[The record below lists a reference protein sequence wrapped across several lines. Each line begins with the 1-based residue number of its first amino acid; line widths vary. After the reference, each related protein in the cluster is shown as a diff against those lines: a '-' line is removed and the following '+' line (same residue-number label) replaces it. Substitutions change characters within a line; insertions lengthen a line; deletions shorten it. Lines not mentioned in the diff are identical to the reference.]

1 MQKTTFAGVISAFGA
16 EARAKLDNPAISGA
30 PEDQLRAPLEG
41 LFHELAALGTLAP
54 GGLSL
59 VGETTLSHLQTRPD
73 YAVSV
78 NNALVGFIEV
88 KAPGKGCDP
97 RKFSDPH
104 DKGQWGKLKSL
115 PNLVYT
121 DGNGFSLWRN
131 GELAAKIVLLDGDI
145 ETSGAKLKAPE
156 TLRALVADF
165 LNWAPQPPTSAKAL
179 AQTSARLCRLLRE
192 EVLEEMEGDVSAVRR
207 AQGGDAV
214 GSRGI
219 GFHVA
224 VRGLCAGAGQDDAD
238 RQCGRA
244 ARRARHALVAH
255 RRTLRLAG
263 GGEAGFVAGAA
274 HRRRRT
280 SARRGH
286 DYISLFV
293 DMARRKVVYVADGK
307 DAATVKEF
315 ADFLEAHGGRRE
327 AVTDA
332 SIDMGAAFEAGIKEN
347 FPNAEITFDKFHVI
361 KLANEA
367 VDQVRREEARNNFQ
381 IKGRRYIFLKN
392 VDRLTQEEK
401 EALSRLEAQNLDTI
415 QAMQIRMNLQQLFT
429 MSVKSARR
437 FLDRWNAWVQVCD
450 LAPMKKL
457 AKTITA
463 KSEGILRSIA
473 TGLSNGVLE
482 AINGNVQA
490 AKRKA
495 KGYRTKR
502 NLKAIVYLIAGD
514 VLANSPI

>member
-1 MQKTTFAGVISAFGA
+1 MVTRSEFDAA
-16 EARAKLDNPAISGA
+16 ERRLDLYV
-30 PEDQLRAPLEG
+30 D
-41 LFHELAALGTLAP
+41 F
-54 GGLSL
+54 
-59 VGETTLSHLQTRPD
+59 
-73 YAVSV
+73 
-78 NNALVGFIEV
+78 
-88 KAPGKGCDP
+88 P
-97 RKFSDPH
+97 R
-104 DKGQWGKLKSL
+104 
-115 PNLVYT
+115 
-121 DGNGFSLWRN
+121 
-131 GELAAKIVLLDGDI
+131 
-145 ETSGAKLKAPE
+145 
-156 TLRALVADF
+156 
-165 LNWAPQPPTSAKAL
+165 
-179 AQTSARLCRLLRE
+179 
-192 EVLEEMEGDVSAVRR
+192 
-207 AQGGDAV
+207 
-214 GSRGI
+214 GSR
-219 GFHVA
+219 FA
-224 VRGLCAGAGQDDAD
+224 CA
-238 RQCGRA
+238 QCGREGCAVHDTKEETWRHLDFFQHRTLLHARLPRVTCPQCGVRKVATPWARAGSGFTLLFEAFMLTLAKAMPIANA
-244 ARRARHALVAH
+244 ARLLGEHDTRLWRIIEHYVWRAVEKLDLSEV
-255 RRTLRLAG
+255 RRI
-263 GGEAGFVAGAA
+263 AA
-274 HRRRRT
+274 DET

-315 ADFLEAHGGRRE
+315 ADFLEAHGGKRE

-332 SIDMGAAFEAGIKEN
+332 SIDMGAAFEAGIKES

-429 MSVKSARR
+429 MSAKSARR
-437 FLDRWNAWVQVCD
+437 FLDRWNAWVQVSD

-457 AKTITA
+457 AKTIMA

>member
-1 MQKTTFAGVISAFGA
+1 MTRSEFVVEDGRLDLYVDFPRGSRFACA
-16 EARAKLDNPAISGA
+16 ECGREGCAVHDTKDETWRHLDFF
-30 PEDQLRAPLEG
+30 Q
-41 LFHELAALGTLAP
+41 HGTLLHARVP
-54 GGLSL
+54 RVICRECGRHA
-59 VGETTLSHLQTRPD
+59 VGASGSGFTLLFEAFMLTLAKAMPIANAARLLGEHDTR
-73 YAVSV
+73 
-78 NNALVGFIEV
+78 
-88 KAPGKGCDP
+88 
-97 RKFSDPH
+97 
-104 DKGQWGKLKSL
+104 
-115 PNLVYT
+115 
-121 DGNGFSLWRN
+121 LWR
-131 GELAAKIVLLDGDI
+131 IVEHYVWRAVEALDL
-145 ETSGAKLKAPE
+145 S
-156 TLRALVADF
+156 
-165 LNWAPQPPTSAKAL
+165 Q
-179 AQTSARLCRLLRE
+179 
-192 EVLEEMEGDVSAVRR
+192 VRR
-207 AQGGDAV
+207 IA
-214 GSRGI
+214 
-219 GFHVA
+219 
-224 VRGLCAGAGQDDAD
+224 AD
-238 RQCGRA
+238 
-244 ARRARHALVAH
+244 
-255 RRTLRLAG
+255 
-263 GGEAGFVAGAA
+263 E
-274 HRRRRT
+274 T

-332 SIDMGAAFEAGIKEN
+332 SIDMGAAFEAGIKAN

-392 VDRLTQEEK
+392 VDHLTQEEK

-429 MSVKSARR
+429 MSAKSARR

-457 AKTITA
+457 AKTIMA

-502 NLKAIVYLIAGD
+502 NLKAIVYLIAGER
-514 VLANSPI
+514 AR

>member
-1 MQKTTFAGVISAFGA
+1 MQDTDLFQLALGLSSPWRVTRSAFDAADG
-16 EARAKLDNPAISGA
+16 RLDLYV
-30 PEDQLRAPLEG
+30 D
-41 LFHELAALGTLAP
+41 F
-54 GGLSL
+54 
-59 VGETTLSHLQTRPD
+59 
-73 YAVSV
+73 
-78 NNALVGFIEV
+78 
-88 KAPGKGCDP
+88 P
-97 RKFSDPH
+97 R
-104 DKGQWGKLKSL
+104 
-115 PNLVYT
+115 
-121 DGNGFSLWRN
+121 
-131 GELAAKIVLLDGDI
+131 
-145 ETSGAKLKAPE
+145 
-156 TLRALVADF
+156 
-165 LNWAPQPPTSAKAL
+165 
-179 AQTSARLCRLLRE
+179 
-192 EVLEEMEGDVSAVRR
+192 
-207 AQGGDAV
+207 
-214 GSRGI
+214 GSR
-219 GFHVA
+219 FA
-224 VRGLCAGAGQDDAD
+224 CA
-238 RQCGRA
+238 QCGREDCAVHDTKDETWRHLDFFQHRTLLHARVPRVTCPQCGVRKAATPWARAGSGFTLLFEAFVLTLAKAMPIANA
-244 ARRARHALVAH
+244 ARLLGEHDTRLWRIVEHYVWRAVERLDLSEV
-255 RRTLRLAG
+255 RRI
-263 GGEAGFVAGAA
+263 AA
-274 HRRRRT
+274 DET

-347 FPNAEITFDKFHVI
+347 FPNAEITFDKFHVV
-361 KLANEA
+361 KLANDA

-392 VDRLTQEEK
+392 VDHLTQEEK

-429 MSVKSARR
+429 MSAQSARR
-437 FLDRWNAWVQVCD
+437 FLDRWNAWVEVCD
-450 LAPMKKL
+450 LAPMKRL
-457 AKTITA
+457 AKTIMA

>member
-1 MQKTTFAGVISAFGA
+1 MQDTDLFQLALGLASPWMVTRSEFDAVDGRLDLCVDFPRGSRFACAQCGREGCAVHDTKEEAWRHLDFFQHRTLLHARTPRVTCPQCGVRKVATPW
-16 EARAKLDNPAISGA
+16 ARAGSGFTLLFEAYVLALAKTMPIANAAERLGEHDTRLWRIVEHYVWRAVEKLD
-30 PEDQLRAPLEG
+30 
-41 LFHELAALGTLAP
+41 
-54 GGLSL
+54 LSL
-59 VGETTLSHLQTRPD
+59 VRR
-73 YAVSV
+73 
-78 NNALVGFIEV
+78 I
-88 KAPGKGCDP
+88 
-97 RKFSDPH
+97 
-104 DKGQWGKLKSL
+104 
-115 PNLVYT
+115 
-121 DGNGFSLWRN
+121 
-131 GELAAKIVLLDGDI
+131 AAD
-145 ETSGAKLKAPE
+145 E
-156 TLRALVADF
+156 
-165 LNWAPQPPTSAKAL
+165 
-179 AQTSARLCRLLRE
+179 
-192 EVLEEMEGDVSAVRR
+192 
-207 AQGGDAV
+207 
-214 GSRGI
+214 
-219 GFHVA
+219 
-224 VRGLCAGAGQDDAD
+224 
-238 RQCGRA
+238 
-244 ARRARHALVAH
+244 
-255 RRTLRLAG
+255 
-263 GGEAGFVAGAA
+263 
-274 HRRRRT
+274 T

>member
-1 MQKTTFAGVISAFGA
+1 M
-16 EARAKLDNPAISGA
+16 
-30 PEDQLRAPLEG
+30 
-41 LFHELAALGTLAP
+41 
-54 GGLSL
+54 
-59 VGETTLSHLQTRPD
+59 
-73 YAVSV
+73 
-78 NNALVGFIEV
+78 
-88 KAPGKGCDP
+88 
-97 RKFSDPH
+97 
-104 DKGQWGKLKSL
+104 
-115 PNLVYT
+115 
-121 DGNGFSLWRN
+121 
-131 GELAAKIVLLDGDI
+131 
-145 ETSGAKLKAPE
+145 
-156 TLRALVADF
+156 
-165 LNWAPQPPTSAKAL
+165 
-179 AQTSARLCRLLRE
+179 
-192 EVLEEMEGDVSAVRR
+192 SAVRR

-244 ARRARHALVAH
+244 ARRARHALWRIVEHYVWRAVEKLDLSRV
-255 RRTLRLAG
+255 RRI
-263 GGEAGFVAGAA
+263 AA
-274 HRRRRT
+274 DET

-437 FLDRWNAWVQVCD
+437 FLDRWNAWVQVGPRAD
-450 LAPMKKL
+450 EEAGQDDHGQVGRHPQ
-457 AKTITA
+457 IDRHRPFQW
-463 KSEGILRSIA
+463 RSGGDQRQRPGRQA
-473 TGLSNGVLE
+473 QGQGLPN
-482 AINGNVQA
+482 Q
-490 AKRKA
+490 
-495 KGYRTKR
+495 TKPQSHR
-502 NLKAIVYLIAGD
+502 L
-514 VLANSPI
+514 PHRR